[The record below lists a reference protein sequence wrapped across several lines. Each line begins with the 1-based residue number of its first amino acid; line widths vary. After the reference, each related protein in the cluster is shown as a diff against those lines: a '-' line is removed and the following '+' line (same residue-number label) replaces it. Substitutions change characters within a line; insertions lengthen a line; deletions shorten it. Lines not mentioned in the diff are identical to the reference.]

1 MSDQRTVLVT
11 GANSDIGAE
20 LCRYFLDNGDN
31 VIAMVNRSS
40 DNLAELSNRL
50 SEIVKLDFSNSVNVE
65 NFIKNRDELL
75 SSIDIF
81 ISLASVRK
89 SVNYGSISSSD
100 LISHFTINTIPTILL
115 IQYLGNSMS
124 KKGWGRI
131 VVGSSIGVKFGGG
144 MDTYCYSVTKYATE
158 LIPSI
163 SKQWYEYNVLVNV
176 VRIGVTDTSKFREIG
191 EDRIEKRV
199 ELIPMQRLA
208 KVEEIA
214 KSIYYLGSAENTYI
228 TGQIVAVSGGE

>member
-1 MSDQRTVLVT
+1 MSDQHNVLVT
-11 GANSDIGAE
+11 GANSDIGAK
-20 LCRYFLDNGDN
+20 LCHYFLDNGDN
-31 VIAMVNRSS
+31 VIAMVNTSS
-40 DNLAELSNRL
+40 DNLEILSNRL
-50 SEIVKLDFSNSVNVE
+50 SEIVKLDFSNSDNVE

-100 LISHFTINTIPTILL
+100 LISHFTINTVPTILL

-158 LIPSI
+158 LIPSV
-163 SKQWYEYNVLVNV
+163 SKQWSENNVLVNI
-176 VRIGVTDTSKFREIG
+176 VRIGVTDTRKFREIG
-191 EDRIEKRV
+191 EDKIEKRV
-199 ELIPMQRLA
+199 KLVPMQRLA

>member
-20 LCRYFLDNGDN
+20 LCHYFLDNGDN
-31 VIAMVNRSS
+31 VIAMVNSSS
-40 DNLAELSNRL
+40 DSLEELSDRL
-50 SEIVKLDFSNSVNVE
+50 SEIVKLDFSNSDNVE
-65 NFIKNRDELL
+65 NFINNRDELL

-81 ISLASVRK
+81 VSLASVRK
-89 SVNYGSISSSD
+89 YVNYGSISSSD
-100 LISHFTINTIPTILL
+100 LISHFTINTVPTILL
-115 IQYLGNSMS
+115 TQYLGNSMS

-131 VVGSSIGVKFGGG
+131 VIGSSIGVKFGGG
-144 MDTYCYSVTKYATE
+144 VDTYCYSVTKYATE

-163 SKQWYEYNVLVNV
+163 SKQWSENNVLVNV
-176 VRIGVTDTSKFREIG
+176 VRIGVTDTRKFREIG
-191 EDRIEKRV
+191 EDKIEKRV
-199 ELIPMQRLA
+199 KLVPMQRLD

>member
-20 LCRYFLDNGDN
+20 LCHYFLDNGDN
-31 VIAMVNRSS
+31 VIAMVNSSS
-40 DNLAELSNRL
+40 DNLKELSNRL
-50 SEIVKLDFSNSVNVE
+50 SEIVKLDFSNSDNVE
-65 NFIKNRDELL
+65 NFINNRDELL

-100 LISHFTINTIPTILL
+100 LISQFTINTIPTILL

-163 SKQWYEYNVLVNV
+163 SKQWSENNVLLNV
-176 VRIGVTDTSKFREIG
+176 VRIGVTDTRKFREFG
-191 EDRIEKRV
+191 KDRIEKRV
-199 ELIPMQRLA
+199 KLVPMQRLA

>member
-1 MSDQRTVLVT
+1 MSEQRTVLVT

-20 LCRYFLDNGDN
+20 LCHYFLDNGDN
-31 VIAMVNRSS
+31 VIAMVNSSS
-40 DNLAELSNRL
+40 DNLEKLSNRL

-100 LISHFTINTIPTILL
+100 LISQFTINTIPTILL

-163 SKQWYEYNVLVNV
+163 SKQWSENNVLINV
-176 VRIGVTDTSKFREIG
+176 VRIGVTDTRKFREIG
-191 EDRIEKRV
+191 KDKIEKRV
-199 ELIPMQRLA
+199 KLVPMQRLA